1 LSAALK
7 AQAIAGIHARG
18 SGYTGPTTAG
28 HATADVVRV
37 AVEQG
42 VVHGTRVA
50 LVFAFVVVGIG
61 TFVSLLI
68 PNTAPIP
75 ASKRHHG
82 ADGFEPLEPLDPD
95 PALLH

>member
-1 LSAALK
+1 
-7 AQAIAGIHARG
+7 
-18 SGYTGPTTAG
+18 
-28 HATADVVRV
+28 VRV

-61 TFVSLLI
+61 SLLSLLI

-75 ASKRHHG
+75 AEARGRG
-82 ADGFEPLEPLDPD
+82 ADGFEPLEPMDPD